1 MTLIERYLE
10 LHKDRQ
16 NTYSVYSSALKHFFN
31 KINKTPEEFVELC
44 KNDLE
49 KGETIVQEYIDS
61 LVNKEGKAIKSTRN
75 IHYYAIRGF
84 LKFYHVEL
92 IRQIKVRG
100 ESQNKYSNQKIPTQ
114 EELDLMFSAT
124 RDETESALLSI
135 VAYTGLRPGIVTG
148 LVFKN
153 FPEIIQVDNGTFKF
167 KYAPTLIEIFDDNEG
182 NKTNLHQHTFLIRDG
197 MVFLKQYLDKK
208 FSCCVATPNTPVF
221 PDVTT
226 ERMRNIMK
234 RLLEY
239 AGIHNTRPYVMRSYF
254 ISAVASSGINETL
267 SKHYSSH
274 SNIDTR
280 YAFER
285 KLNLDQINEMR
296 KEFHEKIEPRIA
308 RKTTMDA

>member
-1 MTLIERYLE
+1 MIERYLE
-10 LHKDRQ
+10 LHRDRT
-16 NTYSVYSSALKHFFN
+16 NTYSAYSSALKQFFN
-31 KINKTPEEFVELC
+31 KINMTPEEFVELC
-44 KNDLE
+44 KSDLE
-49 KGETIVQEYIDS
+49 KGETIVQEYIDT
-61 LVNKEGKAIKSTRN
+61 LVNKDGKAIKSTRN

-100 ESQNKYSNQKIPTQ
+100 ESQNKYSNQTIPTQ
-114 EELDLMFSAT
+114 GELGLMFSAT
-124 RDETESALLSI
+124 RDKTESAILSI
-135 VAYTGLRPGIVTG
+135 VAYTGLRPGIITG
-148 LVFKN
+148 LMFKN
-153 FPEIIQVDNGTFKF
+153 FPELVQVEDGTFKF
-167 KYAPTLIEIFDDNEG
+167 KYAPTLIEIFSDNEG

-197 MVFLKQYLDKK
+197 MVFLKQYLDDK
-208 FSCCVATPNTPVF
+208 FNNCAVMQDNRIF
-221 PDVTT
+221 PDITT

-234 RLLEY
+234 RLLVY

-285 KLNLDQINEMR
+285 KLNMEQINEMR
-296 KEFHEKIEPRIA
+296 EEFHEKIEPRII
-308 RKTTMDA
+308 RKITTNTL

>member
-1 MTLIERYLE
+1 MIERYLE
-10 LHKDRQ
+10 LHKDRP
-16 NTYSVYSSALKHFFN
+16 NTYSAYSSALKQFFN
-31 KINKTPEEFVELC
+31 KISMTPEEFVELC
-44 KNDLE
+44 KSDLE
-49 KGETIVQEYIDS
+49 KGETIVQEYIDT
-61 LVNKEGKAIKSTRN
+61 LVNRDGKAIKSTRN

-100 ESQNKYSNQKIPTQ
+100 ESQNKYSNQTIPTQ
-114 EELDLMFSAT
+114 EELGLMFSAT
-124 RDETESALLSI
+124 RNKTESAILSI
-135 VAYTGLRPGIVTG
+135 VAYTGLRPGIITG
-148 LVFKN
+148 LMFKN
-153 FPEIIQVDNGTFKF
+153 FPELVQVEDGTFKF
-167 KYAPTLIEIFDDNEG
+167 KYAPTLIEIFSDNEG

-197 MVFLKQYLDKK
+197 MVFLKQYLDDK
-208 FSCCVATPNTPVF
+208 FNNCAVMQNNRIF
-221 PDVTT
+221 PDITT

-234 RLLEY
+234 RLLVY

-285 KLNLDQINEMR
+285 KLNMEQINEMR
-296 KEFHEKIEPRIA
+296 EEFREKIEPRII
-308 RKTTMDA
+308 RKNTTNML